1 MKQTISPSIV
11 NYQNR
16 RDITITYPQYHSIY
30 MSIAQLMVSIPNP
43 KKWTKKLEGFID
55 LCTDNSNNIFI
66 NIYSFTTKKMIFQH
80 ELYINFDKYYK
91 KMSSTFY
98 AFQSDRCVI
107 GLNFLNSIDA
117 SEMAKQIKNVAPKKS
132 KKKKNRLIITEPSET
147 KHLVS
152 VKHSPNSGNSV
163 SCCGFENNRE
173 LEERLQEHGIS
184 IENMNDPK
192 SEIHVIK
199 TIIDIANQTV
209 DNIPQRKLSNRITEP
224 EPLSLLTNNNK
235 QTQSSNN
242 ILIRTTKIPPAD
254 TRMNSTK
261 LKVAITPQSM
271 EPPKQN
277 VKFSDKVKI
286 DDNKSVPL
294 IISTNK
300 NVANLKNAN
309 NDDTEED
316 YSYIP
321 DPPAVPPPPP
331 PFEDYEEEEECSD
344 YHVNKEE
351 NIEISKEENEKN
363 VEINK
368 EDNEN
373 NIEIKEEDNE
383 GGIEIKEGS
392 NENVEIKEEDNE
404 DNIEIKEED
413 SEDNIEIKEEEN
425 EENIEIN
432 KEESGE
438 NVEIKEEDNV
448 EINKDESN
456 ENNIE
461 IKEED
466 NGENIEINKE
476 DNEDN
481 IEMNKEDNKNIE
493 INKEEDNEENIEINK
508 ENNEDNIEIKEEDN
522 ENVEIKEED
531 NENAEIKEEDNEI
544 VEIKEEDNEIVE
556 TKEESNEIVETKE
569 ESNKNVETK
578 EKSNEKEEENKEET
592 NEKTINNE
600 ENKKDNKDIICEI
613 NRQPATSI
621 PRVSSQQAIN
631 IPEPI
636 KKSSHEDEPTINPFH
651 KGKQNWNFIIKNRNI
666 KNNN

>member
-373 NIEIKEEDNE
+373 NIEIKEEDN
-383 GGIEIKEGS
+383 
-392 NENVEIKEEDNE
+392 
-404 DNIEIKEED
+404 
-413 SEDNIEIKEEEN
+413 
-425 EENIEIN
+425 
-432 KEESGE
+432 
-438 NVEIKEEDNV
+438 
-448 EINKDESN
+448 
-456 ENNIE
+456 
-461 IKEED
+461 
-466 NGENIEINKE
+466 GENIEINKE
-476 DNEDN
+476 D
-481 IEMNKEDNKNIE
+481 
-493 INKEEDNEENIEINK
+493 
-508 ENNEDNIEIKEEDN
+508 NEDNIEIKEEDN

-578 EKSNEKEEENKEET
+578 EESNEKEEENKEET